1 MIYNR
6 KHRKQCLLRILAC
19 QIIASAEIDDPD
31 SLKNISENLADI
43 AYYAGGSSGN
53 ANCIEGVRNS
63 MYKISTVDFDG
74 TYGWEESL
82 I

>member
-6 KHRKQCLLRILAC
+6 KRRKQCLLRILAC

-43 AYYAGGSSGN
+43 AYYAGGLQG
-53 ANCIEGVRNS
+53 
-63 MYKISTVDFDG
+63 MQTVLRG
-74 TYGWEESL
+74 LETRCTK
-82 I
+82 

>member
-6 KHRKQCLLRILAC
+6 KRRKQCLLRILAC

-43 AYYAGGSSGN
+43 AYYVGGLQGMQTVLRGLETR
-53 ANCIEGVRNS
+53 CI
-63 MYKISTVDFDG
+63 K
-74 TYGWEESL
+74 
-82 I
+82 

>member
-6 KHRKQCLLRILAC
+6 KRRKQCLLRILAC

-43 AYYAGGSSGN
+43 AYYAGGLQG
-53 ANCIEGVRNS
+53 
-63 MYKISTVDFDG
+63 MQTVLRG
-74 TYGWEESL
+74 LETRCAK
-82 I
+82 

>member
-6 KHRKQCLLRILAC
+6 KRRKQCLLRILAC

-43 AYYAGGSSGN
+43 AYYVGGLQGMQN
-53 ANCIEGVRNS
+53 VLKGLETRCI
-63 MYKISTVDFDG
+63 K
-74 TYGWEESL
+74 
-82 I
+82 

>member
-6 KHRKQCLLRILAC
+6 KRRKQCLLRILAC

-43 AYYAGGSSGN
+43 AYYAGGLQG
-53 ANCIEGVRNS
+53 
-63 MYKISTVDFDG
+63 MQTVLRWLE
-74 TYGWEESL
+74 TRCTK
-82 I
+82 

>member
-6 KHRKQCLLRILAC
+6 KRRKQCLLCILAC

-43 AYYAGGSSGN
+43 AYYVGGLQGMQTVLKGLETR
-53 ANCIEGVRNS
+53 CI
-63 MYKISTVDFDG
+63 K
-74 TYGWEESL
+74 
-82 I
+82 

>member
-6 KHRKQCLLRILAC
+6 KRRKQCLLRILAC

-43 AYYAGGSSGN
+43 AYYVGGLQG
-53 ANCIEGVRNS
+53 
-63 MYKISTVDFDG
+63 MQTVLRG
-74 TYGWEESL
+74 LETRCAK
-82 I
+82 

>member
-6 KHRKQCLLRILAC
+6 KRRKQCLLRILAC

-43 AYYAGGSSGN
+43 AYYVGGLQGMQTVLRRLE
-53 ANCIEGVRNS
+53 ARCI
-63 MYKISTVDFDG
+63 K
-74 TYGWEESL
+74 
-82 I
+82 

>member
-6 KHRKQCLLRILAC
+6 KRRKQCLLRILAC

-43 AYYAGGSSGN
+43 AYYVGGLRGMQTVLKGLETR
-53 ANCIEGVRNS
+53 CI
-63 MYKISTVDFDG
+63 K
-74 TYGWEESL
+74 
-82 I
+82 